1 MTENYPGKNNSS
13 FAMLFQLFMVFV
25 FPFHVWSF
33 LMAFRDFDW
42 VAKRTEVW
50 DAVGLVSYA
59 LVFALVETIAFF
71 LIMLLLGTLIPR
83 RWQEDKRIALL
94 GTLGLSVA
102 TWAIL
107 YQAYFLLEDPMP
119 PFLYSFLLQIA
130 HPLRVLWTGAALLV
144 LLSVGIPVY
153 LILRFTRT
161 QRILIGIF
169 DRIAVVSSIYL
180 VFDIA
185 GIIVILIR
193 NLRV

>member
-1 MTENYPGKNNSS
+1 
-13 FAMLFQLFMVFV
+13 MLFQLFMVYV